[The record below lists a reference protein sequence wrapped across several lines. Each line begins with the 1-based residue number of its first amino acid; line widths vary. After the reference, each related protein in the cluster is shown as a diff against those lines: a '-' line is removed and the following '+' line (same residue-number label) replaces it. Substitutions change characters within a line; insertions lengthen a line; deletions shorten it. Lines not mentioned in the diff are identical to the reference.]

1 MSSPKFERVK
11 KNNPRLSD
19 FLDRLVS
26 YINSQIQSGES
37 YIIPKIAAAALRLTD
52 AEAVVLLEVL
62 VKGEILQ
69 RIYNVYCRKNETL
82 LTTVENIDDLDR
94 LPRCDDC
101 DECHSPRDL
110 KVEIA
115 YRVKN
120 GNVRSGIV

>member
-1 MSSPKFERVK
+1 M
-11 KNNPRLSD
+11 
-19 FLDRLVS
+19 
-26 YINSQIQSGES
+26 
-37 YIIPKIAAAALRLTD
+37 
-52 AEAVVLLEVL
+52 
-62 VKGEILQ
+62 KGEILQ

>member
-37 YIIPKIAAAALRLTD
+37 YIIPKLAAAALRLTD

-62 VKGEILQ
+62 AKGEILQ
-69 RIYNVYCRKNETL
+69 RIYNVYCRRNETL
-82 LTTVENIDDLDR
+82 LTTVDNIDDLDR
-94 LPRCDDC
+94 LPQC
-101 DECHSPRDL
+101 DEGDEHHWRRDL

>member
-1 MSSPKFERVK
+1 
-11 KNNPRLSD
+11 
-19 FLDRLVS
+19 
-26 YINSQIQSGES
+26 
-37 YIIPKIAAAALRLTD
+37 
-52 AEAVVLLEVL
+52 
-62 VKGEILQ
+62 
-69 RIYNVYCRKNETL
+69 
-82 LTTVENIDDLDR
+82 VENIDDLDR

>member
-26 YINSQIQSGES
+26 YINLQIQSGES
-37 YIIPKIAAAALRLTD
+37 YIIPKLAAAALRLTD

-62 VKGEILQ
+62 AKGEILQ
-69 RIYNVYCRKNETL
+69 RIYNVYCRRNETL
-82 LTTVENIDDLDR
+82 LTTVDNIGYLDR
-94 LPRCDDC
+94 LPHCDDC
-101 DECHSPRDL
+101 DEDHWPRDL

>member
-37 YIIPKIAAAALRLTD
+37 YIIPKLAAAALRLTD

-62 VKGEILQ
+62 AKGEILQ

-94 LPRCDDC
+94 LPHCDDC
-101 DECHSPRDL
+101 DEDHSPRDL